1 MYDHY
6 QYSTCVIKIF
16 VFTGVDNERNYALR
30 SFNPGAVIY
39 CKVSSLLHIESE
51 LHVYVMQIHTCVHV
65 LQGDLITMVTALS
78 FTMVTTQYMYMWTI
92 VNMIG

>member
-51 LHVYVMQIHTCVHV
+51 LQ
-65 LQGDLITMVTALS
+65 
-78 FTMVTTQYMYMWTI
+78 
-92 VNMIG
+92 